1 MAAPFLCRE
10 DSRKAA
16 KGMRFPVRKTGIC
29 ILLIFAKISSKCQ
42 SKTYHYKYN

>member
-29 ILLIFAKISSKCQ
+29 ILLIFAKTPGKCEPE
-42 SKTYHYKYN
+42 TNHHKYN

>member
-16 KGMRFPVRKTGIC
+16 KGMRFPVRQTGILFSIKYIVMPSIIIYHS
-29 ILLIFAKISSKCQ
+29 ILENS
-42 SKTYHYKYN
+42 